1 MAGIYIHIPF
11 CRKACTYCN
20 FHFSTNLQRKEE
32 FLISLLKEIELQ
44 KDFLKGR
51 EIQSVYF
58 GGGTP
63 SVLEKSELTAIFDRL
78 KEFYDLTSLKEVT
91 FEANPD
97 DLDESYIKMLS
108 ETPIDRLS
116 IGIQSFND
124 AILQWMNRSHYAAQ
138 AITAIENAQKNGFS
152 KLTVDLIYG
161 IPGRPLV
168 EFKEDLDRI
177 NKFEIGHFSAYAL
190 TVEPKTILAHRIKKG
205 TEKPPDETDT
215 AEQFEFLMD
224 YALQHGYE
232 HYEISN
238 FAKPNCRAVH
248 NSSYWKGTPYLGLG
262 PSAHSYDGINR
273 FWNISNNAIYNQKIK
288 SGELP
293 QEMEILSPMNQ
304 FNEYIMTGLRL
315 VEGIFINKALNL
327 YPDGELEFLKNI
339 RRMKEDGLLISGS
352 SDNFFL
358 SKKGKLVADYVSSEL
373 MVVD

>member
-32 FLISLLKEIELQ
+32 FLNSLLKEIALQ

-51 EIQSVYF
+51 KVRSVYF

-63 SVLEKSELTAIFDRL
+63 SVLKKAELEAIFNRL
-78 KEFYDLTSLKEVT
+78 QEFHDLTTLDEVT
-91 FEANPD
+91 LEANPD
-97 DLDESYIKMLS
+97 DLSEDYIKMLG

-124 AILQWMNRSHYAAQ
+124 VILKWMNRSHYAAQ
-138 AITAIENAQKNGFS
+138 AIRAIENAQKHGFS

-161 IPGRPLV
+161 IPGRPLP

-177 NKFEIGHFSAYAL
+177 KNYGIQHFSAYAL
-190 TVEPKTILAHRIKKG
+190 TVEPKTLLAHRIRKG
-205 TEKPPDETDT
+205 IEKPPDDNE
-215 AEQFEFLMD
+215 AAQQFEFLID
-224 YALQHGYE
+224 YAKEHQYE

-238 FAKPNCRAVH
+238 FAKAGSRAIH
-248 NSSYWKGTPYLGLG
+248 NSSYWKNIPYLGLG
-262 PSAHSYDGINR
+262 PSAHSFDGKNR
-273 FWNISNNAIYNQKIK
+273 YWNIANNALYNKKIK
-288 SGELP
+288 LGELP
-293 QEMEILSPMNQ
+293 SEMEQLTRTDL

-315 VEGIFINKALNL
+315 IEGIETTKALTI
-327 YPDGELEFLKNI
+327 YPEAEKEFLIGLKKLA
-339 RRMKEDGLLISGS
+339 RDGLLDSDTSGFYTL
-352 SDNFFL
+352 N
-358 SKKGKLVADYVSSEL
+358 KKGKLLADYVSSEL